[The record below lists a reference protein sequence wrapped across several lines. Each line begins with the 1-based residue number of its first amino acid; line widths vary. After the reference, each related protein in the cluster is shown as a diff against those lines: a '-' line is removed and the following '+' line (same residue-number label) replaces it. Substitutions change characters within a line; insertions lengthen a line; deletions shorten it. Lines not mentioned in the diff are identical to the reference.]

1 MRDVAGEGKLDRMRI
16 PFNRG
21 SFTLEV
27 VVARCNRGRMQGY
40 AGKSSFNRGEIHI
53 DKEEVVVNATQSSAL
68 QSYRRVR
75 EFLNAHQPADMP
87 AGFAAPVAELDVV
100 LTELTR
106 SAQQQNTSIRA
117 GLSEVRRQRA
127 LRDELWSNHMLPLSR
142 LAREIFGVPGVD
154 AALRLPKRSADNDRV
169 LAAAHGM
176 ANAAEKERDT
186 FVRHGLPETFVTAL
200 RAAATALEQALGAR
214 VESRRERVK
223 ATAAVAEQ
231 VKRGKRAVRMINA
244 LIAPKLA
251 MAPELLAAWKDAK
264 RWKSIRAGGATLPP
278 VDPDIVKV
286 A

>member
-1 MRDVAGEGKLDRMRI
+1 
-16 PFNRG
+16 
-21 SFTLEV
+21 
-27 VVARCNRGRMQGY
+27 
-40 AGKSSFNRGEIHI
+40 
-53 DKEEVVVNATQSSAL
+53 VNATQSSAL

-75 EFLNAHQPADMP
+75 DFLNAHQPADMP
-87 AGFAAPVAELDVV
+87 AGFAAPVAELDAV
-100 LTELTR
+100 LAELSR
-106 SAQQQNTSIRA
+106 WAQQQNTSIRA

-127 LRDELWSNHMLPLSR
+127 LRDDLWTNHMLPLSR

-169 LAAAHGM
+169 LATAHGM

-186 FVRHGLPETFVTAL
+186 FIRQGMPDTFVAAL
-200 RAAATALEQALGAR
+200 RAAASALEQALGAR

-223 ATAAVAEQ
+223 ATTAVADQ

-251 MAPELLAAWKDAK
+251 GAPELLAAWKDAR
-264 RWKSIRAGGATLPP
+264 RWSTVRAGGTAVPP
-278 VDPDIVKV
+278 AQPEIVKV

>member
-1 MRDVAGEGKLDRMRI
+1 M
-16 PFNRG
+16 
-21 SFTLEV
+21 
-27 VVARCNRGRMQGY
+27 
-40 AGKSSFNRGEIHI
+40 
-53 DKEEVVVNATQSSAL
+53 NATQSSAL

-75 EFLNAHQPADMP
+75 EFLNAHQPANMP
-87 AGFAAPVAELDVV
+87 AGFAAPVAELDTV
-100 LTELTR
+100 LAELSR

-127 LRDELWSNHMLPLSR
+127 LRDDLWTNHMVPLSR

-169 LAAAHGM
+169 LATAYGM
-176 ANAAEKERDT
+176 ANAAEKERDA
-186 FVRHGLPETFVTAL
+186 FIRHGMADTFVTAL
-200 RAAATALEQALGAR
+200 RAAAGALEQALGAR

-251 MAPELLAAWKDAK
+251 ASPEILAAWKDAK
-264 RWKSIRAGGATLPP
+264 RWKTVRAAGTSVPPAATE
-278 VDPDIVKV
+278 IVKV